1 MSDVISINA
10 VLLAVSSTRTPSLR
24 SWSTRSS
31 INTRQTIRPWA
42 KSVLLVHRYVDPFQS
57 RVWSVLWQGAQ
68 RDRSQLLI
76 IDRSFDPVSP
86 LLHELTYQAM
96 VHDLLAIENDVYKS
110 VLHRITF
117 FSSSSLFKCTCIF

>member
-1 MSDVISINA
+1 MGQ
-10 VLLAVSSTRTPSLR
+10 VSVVRASLCC
-24 SWSTRSS
+24 
-31 INTRQTIRPWA
+31 
-42 KSVLLVHRYVDPFQS
+42 VEPFQS
-57 RVWSVLWQGAQ
+57 RVCCVLWQGAQ

-110 VLHRITF
+110 VHTRLTF
-117 FSSSSLFKCTCIF
+117 FSFLMLLLNFFIFTA